1 MKRWILLRQKATL
14 SLREKCFHF
23 SRRSF
28 LLFLVSRWVWQ
39 LPIPT
44 PGKKEKP
51 QGREGGKN
59 YTKQAFNHKSNY
71 KR

>member
-1 MKRWILLRQKATL
+1 MKRSILLRQKAML
-14 SLREKCFHF
+14 SLREKCLHF

-28 LLFLVSRWVWQ
+28 LLFLVSRWVWH

-51 QGREGGKN
+51 KAR
-59 YTKQAFNHKSNY
+59 T
-71 KR
+71 